1 MGRGTVRRRGDEQ
14 RDEVQ
19 ATTTKAVV
27 PAGPWF
33 VTIRTRMWNTV
44 LLLAPWW
51 AYIAGTFLALTQLS
65 MLKPSRA
72 TTHTASTDRFHSHH
86 PSPLF

>member
-1 MGRGTVRRRGDEQ
+1 MIQWIIYRKKVAFQIHSARIPTQGVMGRGTVRRRGDEQ

-19 ATTTKAVV
+19 ATTTKAVD

-65 MLKPSRA
+65 
-72 TTHTASTDRFHSHH
+72 T
-86 PSPLF
+86 

>member
-1 MGRGTVRRRGDEQ
+1 LIQWIIIVKKSPFENTPRAYQTQGVMGRGTVRRRGDEQ

-19 ATTTKAVV
+19 ATTTKAVD

-65 MLKPSRA
+65 
-72 TTHTASTDRFHSHH
+72 T
-86 PSPLF
+86 

>member
-19 ATTTKAVV
+19 ATTTKAVD

-65 MLKPSRA
+65 
-72 TTHTASTDRFHSHH
+72 T
-86 PSPLF
+86 